1 MGIAGYPPAKAR
13 GPTPGTDEAGPG
25 APRVPAFPGK
35 REDTGIALP
44 QNDLMDTTTAWI
56 FVIVFWLA
64 PIVHVA
70 TSPRS
75 GPARPPEGARCPFGP
90 RVGWLVIVVLL
101 GAVGWLLF
109 MNAKFRRRAAADR
122 DSG

>member
-1 MGIAGYPPAKAR
+1 MGIP
-13 GPTPGTDEAGPG
+13 
-25 APRVPAFPGK
+25 
-35 REDTGIALP
+35 LP
-44 QNDLMDTTTAWI
+44 QNDPMDTTTAWI

-90 RVGWLVIVVLL
+90 CVGWLVIVVLL

-109 MNAKFRRRAAADR
+109 MNAKFRRRAAAD
-122 DSG
+122 GEGG

>member
-1 MGIAGYPPAKAR
+1 
-13 GPTPGTDEAGPG
+13 
-25 APRVPAFPGK
+25 
-35 REDTGIALP
+35 
-44 QNDLMDTTTAWI
+44 MDTTTAWI

-75 GPARPPEGARCPFGP
+75 GPAHAPEGARCPFGP

-101 GAVGWLLF
+101 GACASFVTYLINKARG
-109 MNAKFRRRAAADR
+109 
-122 DSG
+122 SGLIEGG